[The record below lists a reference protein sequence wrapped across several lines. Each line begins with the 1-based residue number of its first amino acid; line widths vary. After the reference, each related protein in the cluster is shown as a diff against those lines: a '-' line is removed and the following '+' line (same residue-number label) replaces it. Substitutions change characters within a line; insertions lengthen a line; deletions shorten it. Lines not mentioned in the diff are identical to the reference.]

1 MLNFRYSFRVDIR
14 LKDLLAENRPSFSM
28 LRRMY
33 GIFNRKYKKNM
44 KDMYIVNPVR
54 ELAVIFACVGV

>member
-1 MLNFRYSFRVDIR
+1 
-14 LKDLLAENRPSFSM
+14 
-28 LRRMY
+28 MY